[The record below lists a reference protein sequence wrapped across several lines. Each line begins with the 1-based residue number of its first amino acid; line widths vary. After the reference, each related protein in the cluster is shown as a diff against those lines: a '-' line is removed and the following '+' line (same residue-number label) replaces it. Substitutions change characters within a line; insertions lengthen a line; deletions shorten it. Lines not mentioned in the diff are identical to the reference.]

1 MYDMHNSVM
10 LQFIKNRLK
19 WNILASSSEIDFS
32 WIAFSFQYIT
42 HLGISVEKEN
52 VMDTFNAD
60 LILVTR

>member
-1 MYDMHNSVM
+1 MYDMNNSPM

-19 WNILASSSEIDFS
+19 LNIFASSSEIDLS
-32 WIAFSFQYIT
+32 RIAFPSQYIT